1 MELKDVKFECLGDA
15 NKTYPESTLIIRKQF
30 FDGVVDKLQSTIQRR
45 TEMFIQEREWRIGT
59 GNELHKEYHNSFELR
74 EEIRKQKYRRCLA
87 RSKDAETTTH
97 YFRECLSKIHGKE
110 DFRSLMI
117 HYEKLIQIYTK
128 WKKLWLKASEQY
140 KQPLEFIEKDLVTP

>member
-1 MELKDVKFECLGDA
+1 MEFKDIKFEPIGEA
-15 NKTYPESTLIIRKQF
+15 AKAYPESTLVIRKQF
-30 FDGVVDKLQSTIQRR
+30 FDGVVSRFQDTIRTR
-45 TEMFIQEREWRIGT
+45 TEMLVEEQKLRVGLAE
-59 GNELHKEYHNSFELR
+59 NLQKEYHKTFDLK

-117 HYEKLIQIYTK
+117 HYENLIQIYTK
-128 WKKLWLKASEQY
+128 WEKLWLKASEQY
-140 KQPLEFIEKDLVTP
+140 KQPLEFIEKDLK

>member
-1 MELKDVKFECLGDA
+1 MEFKDIKFEPIGEA
-15 NKTYPESTLIIRKQF
+15 AKAYPESTLVIRKQF
-30 FDGVVDKLQSTIQRR
+30 FDGVVSRFQDTIRTR
-45 TEMFIQEREWRIGT
+45 TEMLVEEQKLRVGLAE
-59 GNELHKEYHNSFELR
+59 NLQKEYHKTFDLK

-117 HYEKLIQIYTK
+117 HYENLIQIYTK
-128 WKKLWLKASEQY
+128 WEKLWLKASEQY
-140 KQPLEFIEKDLVTP
+140 KQPL